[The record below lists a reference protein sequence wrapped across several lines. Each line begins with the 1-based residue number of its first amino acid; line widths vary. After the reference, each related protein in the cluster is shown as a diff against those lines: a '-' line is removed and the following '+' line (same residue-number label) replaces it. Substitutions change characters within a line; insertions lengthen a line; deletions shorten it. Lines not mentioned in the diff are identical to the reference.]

1 MKEFLK
7 EQDHEFIKLSY
18 PSLETLDKLCKNKIY
33 YFKLKLTYIR
43 SIQSL
48 LYIL

>member
-18 PSLETLDKLCKNKIY
+18 PSLETLDKLCKKQN
-33 YFKLKLTYIR
+33 
-43 SIQSL
+43 L
-48 LYIL
+48 LF